1 MVRMFGQVSNQVRA
15 LFCHYSTQLMSFWP
29 IFVQMSPKIAIS
41 AETKHVHSQPPL
53 IPPSNM
59 QVFETIIHTPR
70 RALSRPSSAR
80 GRIERVR
87 SSSQASA
94 GSQISDSITP
104 MAAPPREYMQTDL
117 SELISAIS
125 KKRFA
130 FHASKLRVHVE
141 YSAYLVSNGHSLR
154 YDPGKYK
161 SWYSDLEQ
169 LVATEL
175 KEFNVQVVSNKI
187 SFIGFSG
194 PRPGSFEICL
204 VWDDADSNY
213 TSRFCKIFSKLETRR

>member
-1 MVRMFGQVSNQVRA
+1 MFFSLTCA
-15 LFCHYSTQLMSFWP
+15 
-29 IFVQMSPKIAIS
+29 QMSPTTAIP
-41 AETKHVHSQPPL
+41 AETQQKYLQPAL
-53 IPPSNM
+53 IAPSNL

-70 RALSRPSSAR
+70 RTFNRPSSAR

-94 GSQISDSITP
+94 GSQASDLITP
-104 MAAPPREYMQTDL
+104 VAAPPREYIQTDI

-125 KKRFA
+125 KKRFS

-161 SWYSDLEQ
+161 SLYTDLEQ
-169 LVATEL
+169 LVAAEL
-175 KEFNVQVVSNKI
+175 KAFNVQVVSNKI

-204 VWDDADSNY
+204 VWDDADSNC

>member
-1 MVRMFGQVSNQVRA
+1 MTPRTAMRA
-15 LFCHYSTQLMSFWP
+15 QTQETQSKST
-29 IFVQMSPKIAIS
+29 
-41 AETKHVHSQPPL
+41 L
-53 IPPSNM
+53 IPPSNL
-59 QVFETIIHTPR
+59 QVFETIVHTPR
-70 RALSRPSSAR
+70 RALNRPSSAR

-94 GSQISDSITP
+94 GSQATDSITP
-104 MAAPPREYMQTDL
+104 VAAPPREYIQTDV

-130 FHASKLRVHVE
+130 FHSSKLRVHVE

-169 LVATEL
+169 LVAAEL
-175 KEFNVQVVSNKI
+175 KAFNVQVVSNKI